1 MKLLSMILVV
11 LAILG
16 MYYVFCGYTE
26 SFVNRLSKSNFPESQ
41 DNTILVN
48 DYPTK
53 QPQELTKHTYEQ
65 NSKLAPVSPMSS
77 YEQVTNN
84 KKYWNTPNNG
94 SCSPAEFCGSMYG
107 SKKISHP
114 SEPKPNDLSTRVN
127 YYNIEN

>member
-1 MKLLSMILVV
+1 MKLLSIILVV

-53 QPQELTKHTYEQ
+53 QPSGIDKTH
-65 NSKLAPVSPMSS
+65 
-77 YEQVTNN
+77 
-84 KKYWNTPNNG
+84 
-94 SCSPAEFCGSMYG
+94 
-107 SKKISHP
+107 I
-114 SEPKPNDLSTRVN
+114 
-127 YYNIEN
+127 